1 MEVEVAR
8 TSGAMPDNKCADL
21 LIFLL
26 LFAAMKQ
33 YNGVPLDGRPMS
45 INLVGSAAE
54 LAASPR
60 RSAPAPTRPRRGT
73 DPRRRASGGRV
84 EKRKSGGG
92 APARGG
98 AKGKRGRGAAGGAK
112 REKKP
117 APTADE
123 LDKELDSYLKAR

>member
-1 MEVEVAR
+1 
-8 TSGAMPDNKCADL
+8 
-21 LIFLL
+21 
-26 LFAAMKQ
+26 MKQ